1 MDTVNIPIK
10 TETFFPTSTPAM
22 VEELRAQNEILH
34 AERSGFEMKNEE
46 LQAKVTEMTSSV
58 SELQNQ
64 IGQYAALITRMNRN
78 VRDFA
83 DQLKELYRNG
93 QFDEETAC
101 ALAAPFDI
109 QLTEELQVCITV
121 TYRGTADVPI
131 NMNPDDIE
139 WTDHVAFSFDHY
151 QSDIMFDIYE
161 DDIEVEV
168 A

>member
-1 MDTVNIPIK
+1 M
-10 TETFFPTSTPAM
+10 ETFFPTSTPAM
-22 VEELRAQNEILH
+22 T
-34 AERSGFEMKNEE
+34 EE
-46 LQAKVTEMTSSV
+46 LQAKVTE
-58 SELQNQ
+58 LQNQ
-64 IGQYAALITRMNRN
+64 VGQYAALITRMNRN
-78 VRDFA
+78 IRDFA
-83 DQLKELYRNG
+83 DQLKEFYRNG
-93 QFDEETAC
+93 EFDEETAS

-131 NMNPDDIE
+131 NMDRDDIE

-168 A
+168 G

>member
-1 MDTVNIPIK
+1 M
-10 TETFFPTSTPAM
+10 ETFFPTSTPAM
-22 VEELRAQNEILH
+22 T
-34 AERSGFEMKNEE
+34 EE
-46 LQAKVTEMTSSV
+46 LQAKVTD
-58 SELQNQ
+58 LQNQ
-64 IGQYAALITRMNRN
+64 VGQYAALITRMNRN

-109 QLTEELQVCITV
+109 QLTEELQICITV
-121 TYRGTADVPI
+121 TYRGTVDVPI

-139 WTDHVAFSFDHY
+139 WTDHVAFSFDPY
-151 QSDIMFDIYE
+151 QSDMTFDIYE